1 MSQKINP
8 IIYRLGTK
16 TSWVS
21 KYCEKK
27 RHELKNLS
35 FNELQLTK
43 FIKLFFKKTG
53 LQLKNC
59 KIYYKKNSLHFFLIY
74 DIIKLKLKNLILIK
88 HKLSNE
94 LKFFKNLYKKNPVI
108 FNIMQLKNIY
118 KLKKKNSTN
127 YKHYLKFLHFFSKKN
142 KKYKKLFKNCFKFT
156 KYLEKRNYIKFC
168 NSINKKLNL
177 IHLKK
182 FFILKFVNL
191 LKIKKVNTNFI
202 IGLFFKKILSV
213 VTVFLKKN
221 INLFLL
227 TKQLNKNNFVNIS
240 HNQKFKLLINL
251 VNLKKFQNNT
261 FFELGVN
268 LLFNSFYNKIN
279 IAFLISDFIKT
290 ELSKIKDSKFFNSFL
305 KFLFNNIKYFLFIFK
320 KIKGI
325 EIKIKGNLTK
335 KQRAVVKTIILGKK
349 VPKLLINNN
358 LKFNES
364 TAYTKKGTFGIKV
377 WVYFFQNYAKWF

>member
-118 KLKKKNSTN
+118 KLKKK
-127 YKHYLKFLHFFSKKN
+127 KLN
-142 KKYKKLFKNCFKFT
+142 KLQTLFKIFT
-156 KYLEKRNYIKFC
+156 
-168 NSINKKLNL
+168 
-177 IHLKK
+177 
-182 FFILKFVNL
+182 
-191 LKIKKVNTNFI
+191 
-202 IGLFFKKILSV
+202 
-213 VTVFLKKN
+213 
-221 INLFLL
+221 
-227 TKQLNKNNFVNIS
+227 
-240 HNQKFKLLINL
+240 
-251 VNLKKFQNNT
+251 
-261 FFELGVN
+261 
-268 LLFNSFYNKIN
+268 
-279 IAFLISDFIKT
+279 
-290 ELSKIKDSKFFNSFL
+290 
-305 KFLFNNIKYFLFIFK
+305 FLFEK
-320 KIKGI
+320 K
-325 EIKIKGNLTK
+325 
-335 KQRAVVKTIILGKK
+335 
-349 VPKLLINNN
+349 
-358 LKFNES
+358 
-364 TAYTKKGTFGIKV
+364 
-377 WVYFFQNYAKWF
+377 